1 VSASNPHPPVASA
14 PGPPTPTVRERER
27 KAIAADPLARTAGE
41 GARGRSAR
49 AGKGVSASTPSASTV
64 GSAIAAAAG
73 ALSAAGF
80 DEPRRQA
87 RRLLAEA
94 LGLSA
99 AELFAHPENSLT
111 AAQEGQ
117 IAPMLGRMVAH
128 EPFSRIIGK
137 REFWGLEF
145 LLSEDTLDPRP
156 DSESVVEAVLSRL
169 ADRARYYRFL
179 DLGTGTGCLLL
190 ALLSE
195 FPRAIGVGVDVAAG
209 AVRAAWLN
217 AERLGFGERAHF
229 AVGDWAAAIAGR
241 FDVIIANPPYIPT
254 AVIPGLMP
262 EVRDC
267 DPHLALDGGADGLAA
282 YRGIAAD
289 LPRLLLPGGL
299 FAAEIGAGQAA
310 CVSAILEQNG
320 LAIDGFAADLGGVIR
335 CVVARR

>member
-1 VSASNPHPPVASA
+1 VADLSDDDFQGFA
-14 PGPPTPTVRERER
+14 LTS
-27 KAIAADPLARTAGE
+27 I
-41 GARGRSAR
+41 
-49 AGKGVSASTPSASTV
+49 
-64 GSAIAAAAG
+64 GSALDDSTAALAV
-73 ALSAAGF
+73 AGF

-87 RRLLAEA
+87 RRLIAAA
-94 LGLSA
+94 LGWSA
-99 AELFAHPENSLT
+99 AEVFAHPETALT
-111 AAQEGQ
+111 AAQEARITQ
-117 IAPMLGRMVAH
+117 ILRRMAAH
-128 EPFSRIIGK
+128 EPLSRIVGK

-145 LLSEDTLDPRP
+145 VLSADTLDPRP

-209 AVRAAWLN
+209 AVRAARLN

-229 AVGDWAAAIAGR
+229 AVGDWAMAIAGR

-254 AVIPGLMP
+254 RAIPALMP
-262 EVRDC
+262 EVRDY
-267 DPHLALDGGADGLAA
+267 DPHRALDGGADGLAA

-289 LPRLLLPGGL
+289 LARLLPPGGL
-299 FAAEIGAGQAA
+299 FAAEIGAGQSA
-310 CVSAILEQNG
+310 CVAAILAQNG
-320 LAIDGFAADLGGVIR
+320 LAIEGFAADLGGVTR